1 MQINSLVIEGIS
13 NERNFLA
20 VCLYLAGKNICFA
33 LFELKFCFLHG
44 PFLKSDAFKRF

>member
-33 LFELKFCFLHG
+33 LFELKFFFLHG
-44 PFLKSDAFKRF
+44 SFSAVLEE